1 MCVINPHID
10 SKISVCVCVFVCVC
24 VRERVL
30 LSYHVFSVLFST
42 SVCVDLVFNVVS
54 HPVSH
59 PLNLCWNKLDP
70 DPAPHFGGSPSSCCQ

>member
-1 MCVINPHID
+1 MC
-10 SKISVCVCVFVCVC
+10 VCVCVSPAELPCV
-24 VRERVL
+24 
-30 LSYHVFSVLFST
+30 SVLFST

-70 DPAPHFGGSPSSCCQ
+70 DPAPHLADPPPHVPMKDVRADL

>member
-10 SKISVCVCVFVCVC
+10 SKISVCVCVCVC
-24 VRERVL
+24 VSPAELPCV
-30 LSYHVFSVLFST
+30 SVLFST

-70 DPAPHFGGSPSSCCQ
+70 DPAPHFGGSPSSRANERRSC